1 MLSAAGRGGHY
12 IQGRMA
18 GDPFRDPRCLDKI
31 FLEPFCDEFNT
42 EGSFVQA
49 SDLAVP
55 GLTRQVNRLDNP
67 RYLWRPIGPRRDYS
81 IRIVDAWRF
90 LRGALG

>member
-1 MLSAAGRGGHY
+1 
-12 IQGRMA
+12 MA

-55 GLTRQVNRLDNP
+55 GLTRQVNRLDNAAFLAETIWP
-67 RYLWRPIGPRRDYS
+67 SVPPDYQN
-81 IRIVDAWRF
+81 RGCWRF
-90 LRGALG
+90 LRGALGKITE